1 MNPQP
6 EDVQVA
12 LITAIASIVTG
23 ILTWTIGRRKN
34 KAGLVGDLETRL
46 KRQDTNLGK
55 MTTHIEKLELLLL
68 KNEVVTH
75 KDLEAIRNN
84 IFNQTTE

>member
-1 MNPQP
+1 MTPQP
-6 EDVQVA
+6 ELVQVA

-34 KAGLVGDLETRL
+34 KAGLVGDLEARL

-84 IFNQTTE
+84 IFNQITE